1 MTSIVF
7 VGDVA
12 QDGGVPYLGDSYP
25 SEWPETDDRMVELPI
40 ERFMSGHGPVGDH
53 AALVEARD
61 FIHALVDAISGPRSE
76 MAKTKGA
83 ASVSVVDA
91 LSSRVR

>member
-1 MTSIVF
+1 
-7 VGDVA
+7 
-12 QDGGVPYLGDSYP
+12 
-25 SEWPETDDRMVELPI
+25 MVELPI

-61 FIHALVDAISGPRSE
+61 FIHALVDAIRTAIRDGQDERS
-76 MAKTKGA
+76 

-91 LSSRVR
+91 LSPRFGDWRGFEGLGDSIPEVYRKLKE